1 MSDLVIVVHF
11 ASVRPC
17 FSTHIRLTSSSAASF
32 TIQLTSASNAALQSK
47 ADQNISEVNPVTR
60 AGEEEDVKEYIETR
74 VSEI

>member
-11 ASVRPC
+11 ASFRC
-17 FSTHIRLTSSSAASF
+17 FSTHIRLTSSSAVSF
-32 TIQLTSASNAALQSK
+32 IIQLTSASNAALQSK

-74 VSEI
+74 VSDI